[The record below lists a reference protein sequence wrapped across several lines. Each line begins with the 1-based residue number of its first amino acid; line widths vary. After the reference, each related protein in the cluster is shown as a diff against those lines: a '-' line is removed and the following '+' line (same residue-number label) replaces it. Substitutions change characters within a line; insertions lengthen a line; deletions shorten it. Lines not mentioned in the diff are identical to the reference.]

1 MTSPTFL
8 SVEDVL
14 CIHASTME
22 QEGGLGGIRDPGLL
36 ESAVMLPQQRFGGRF
51 LHEDLPAMA
60 AAYLYHITRNHP
72 FTDGNKRVGVM
83 AAFVF
88 LDVNGV
94 RLTATEKQLEKTVLA
109 VAAGELSKA
118 GLIDWMR
125 KHTRPQRRRSRR

>member
-1 MTSPTFL
+1 
-8 SVEDVL
+8 
-14 CIHASTME
+14 
-22 QEGGLGGIRDPGLL
+22 
-36 ESAVMLPQQRFGGRF
+36 
-51 LHEDLPAMA
+51 MA
-60 AAYLYHITRNHP
+60 AAYLYHITQDHP

-94 RLTATEKQLEKTVLA
+94 RLAAAEKELEKTVLA

-125 KHTRPQRRRSRR
+125 RHTRPQRRRSRR